1 MFIKEKEYNKPQFE
15 LVVINSV
22 DIMVGSDNNVGID
35 ELFGSLRDDNV

>member
-35 ELFGSLRDDNV
+35 ELLNSSNV

>member
-22 DIMVGSDNNVGID
+22 DIMVSDNNVGID